1 MGRSNED
8 LQSIWDELTNDA
20 KKAAKENNL
29 EVSFD
34 STEEFMS
41 NTNDE
46 EATEMIRKAAN
57 DRGYDY
63 VEMDVPNP
71 WGEDFGYITSN
82 IKGAMFGLG
91 SGVSNP
97 DLHNPDYDFPD
108 EIIETGKSM
117 FISLIDQALV

>member
-1 MGRSNED
+1 
-8 LQSIWDELTNDA
+8 
-20 KKAAKENNL
+20 
-29 EVSFD
+29 
-34 STEEFMS
+34 
-41 NTNDE
+41 
-46 EATEMIRKAAN
+46 MIF
-57 DRGYDY
+57 DY

-91 SGVSNP
+91 SGVTNP

-117 FISLIDQALV
+117 FVHLIDQALA